1 MIKRSL
7 FQVHSPTTLI
17 LKYTYLIL
25 HLKYLLNIEL
35 INILKMHDHSNIP
48 QFKHLLITDFNC
60 TNYFYNKHI
69 FYYLKNSCRSF
80 KVKFKCKSHES
91 HTWFSFKLKHS
102 TLVSFL
108 WPLTNPWPLN
118 LSLTFD
124 SPSCQVNKVHHR
136 RPCHALSSFIRGL
149 LDKCDGNNGMSS
161 AIKEGKNIHITW
173 VIRVHR

>member
-48 QFKHLLITDFNC
+48 QFKHLLITDVKC

-69 FYYLKNSCRSF
+69 FLLF
-80 KVKFKCKSHES
+80 KKILAEASR
-91 HTWFSFKLKHS
+91 
-102 TLVSFL
+102 
-108 WPLTNPWPLN
+108 LN
-118 LSLTFD
+118 LNAR
-124 SPSCQVNKVHHR
+124 V
-136 RPCHALSSFIRGL
+136 
-149 LDKCDGNNGMSS
+149 MS
-161 AIKEGKNIHITW
+161 HIQDL
-173 VIRVHR
+173 V